1 MDGTLT
7 VERINV
13 NTNEVLASTNPQ
25 VSIRNFAAVTSET
38 AFTFKSRGEA
48 VRAILSFPAK
58 EMEKRLLLL
67 SFITWLLLGTAVYAL
82 IVQMKSVF
90 RHGMTC
96 RNNNRTFIRWPKK

>member
-48 VRAILSFPAK
+48 VRAILSFPCQGDGRRNPVTIIHYMAIGV
-58 EMEKRLLLL
+58 RL
-67 SFITWLLLGTAVYAL
+67 S
-82 IVQMKSVF
+82 M
-90 RHGMTC
+90 
-96 RNNNRTFIRWPKK
+96 P